1 MMNNISRG
9 KLYKL
14 LSLLFLYPDNSKIEK
29 ICRYIHIC
37 KDDQEVSTLLN
48 DGLTEV
54 ERLFCKDS
62 IKPSDLRLTYTKLF
76 ITYHPTLICPPYL
89 HVYLDL
95 NPVEIQYTLN
105 KLLKNLRLRVDE
117 GFRDLKDHI
126 SLLLELLY
134 YLTLIENR
142 EMAEDIE
149 RRVLKDFIFT
159 WIDKFAECLMENG
172 EYYSKVGS
180 LLKKSFNYIKILLT

>member
-1 MMNNISRG
+1 MISR
-9 KLYKL
+9 YL
-14 LSLLFLYPDNSKIEK
+14 LPNLTLAT
-29 ICRYIHIC
+29 IH
-37 KDDQEVSTLLN
+37 L
-48 DGLTEV
+48 
-54 ERLFCKDS
+54 RR
-62 IKPSDLRLTYTKLF
+62 PS
-76 ITYHPTLICPPYL
+76 YL

-142 EMAEDIE
+142 ELAEDIE
-149 RRVLKDFIFT
+149 RRILKDFIFT
-159 WIDKFAECLMENG
+159 WIDKFADCLIENG

-180 LLKKSFNYIKILLT
+180 LLKKSFNYIRFYLLD